1 MACSAPIL
9 ARISDSVAFSTWKS
23 STITALNSVATA
35 TELKQTT
42 SATLESIESD
52 IANTLKCTQDSL
64 VSLKSAPSD
73 ITSLQT
79 TYMQMQGELKTAMED
94 VKTAKDRTQLL
105 TNPET
110 KTSKYEGWFPIYRP
124 LQTMSLL
131 LLLGFSLFFITFF
144 FGLLMRQLGFFVQI
158 GYDVPLFLQPRPGSS
173 TPMSPFVMAICAALV
188 VTTALTIYAFTR

>member
-9 ARISDSVAFSTWKS
+9 ARISNAVTFSKWKS
-23 STITALNSVATA
+23 DTITSLNTLSSA
-35 TELKQTT
+35 TEIKQPMTT
-42 SATLESIESD
+42 SLESIERD
-52 IANTLKCTQDSL
+52 ISTTLKCTQDSL

-73 ITSLQT
+73 ITTLQT
-79 TYMQMQGELKTAMED
+79 TYMQVQNELKTAMED
-94 VKTAKDRTQLL
+94 VTTAKDRTQFL
-105 TNPET
+105 TKPET
-110 KTSKYEGWFPIYRP
+110 KTSKYESWFPIYRP

-131 LLLGFSLFFITFF
+131 LILGFSLFFITFF

-173 TPMSPFVMAICAALV
+173 SPMSPLIMGLSVAVV